1 MTHFLPSS
9 PPLLLSLSPSQ
20 TLLLLLR
27 DNLFLDHAVAIFRF
41 HISEEKKPS
50 IVETKTL
57 HHSKKIRHHHPNMPS
72 VVTEIHPAMDSLSI
86 LAMAAALVQ
95 DYDKQ
100 NQPVKSEFSIRQARS
115 TDIPLLEY
123 VERSAAEIYRTV
135 GLDHLLDGA
144 TVDPNLLAY
153 MAISNTLLVAVNRW
167 DQPIGFI
174 GGQNIVGNFHII
186 ELSVAQSHQGK
197 GVGKA
202 LMSAIYDQ
210 ARREGYRALTLTTF
224 RHLPWNGPWYQ
235 RLGFGEVIASDWGR
249 EYEEI
254 LDHEAQN
261 GLDTKQRCVMAL
273 PLRL

>member
-1 MTHFLPSS
+1 
-9 PPLLLSLSPSQ
+9 
-20 TLLLLLR
+20 
-27 DNLFLDHAVAIFRF
+27 
-41 HISEEKKPS
+41 
-50 IVETKTL
+50 
-57 HHSKKIRHHHPNMPS
+57 MPA
-72 VVTEIHPAMDSLSI
+72 VVTEVHPAMDSLSI

-100 NQPVKSEFSIRQARS
+100 NQPVKSEFTIRQARS

-123 VERSAAEIYRTV
+123 VERSAAEIFRTV

-186 ELSVAQSHQGK
+186 ELSVAQSQQGK

-202 LMSAIYDQ
+202 LMSAIYEQ

-235 RLGFGEVIASDWGR
+235 RLGFSEVNAADWGR
-249 EYEEI
+249 EYEDI
-254 LDHEAQN
+254 LEHEAQN
-261 GLDTKQRCVMAL
+261 GLDVKQRCVMAL
-273 PLRL
+273 SLRL